1 MSKHTLSGKIR
12 TVVGKKVKTLRAGNE
27 LPATVYGKTTKP
39 VTISVTLP
47 DFQKLYSEAGE
58 TGLIELTIEKR
69 IHPVLI
75 HTVQLHPVTR
85 AILHVEF
92 HQVDLKE
99 KVHADVPVECVGEPQ
114 AVKEKLGIL
123 LTLID
128 HIEVEALPTNL
139 PEKITIDITHLA
151 AVDQQVTVGDLS
163 IPTDVSLITDG
174 AVIVAKIGAFIVEKE
189 PEPVVPA
196 EGEVTPTEEGEVK
209 EEVKEEAQ
217 EQPQEKKL

>member
-27 LPATVYGKTTKP
+27 LPATVYGKSIKP
-39 VTISVTLP
+39 VTISVTLS

-75 HTVQLHPVTR
+75 HAVQLHPVTR
-85 AILHVEF
+85 AILHLEF
-92 HQVDLKE
+92 HEVDLKE
-99 KVHADVPVECVGEPQ
+99 KVHADVPVEYVGEPQ
-114 AVKEKLGIL
+114 AIKDKLGVL
-123 LTLID
+123 LTIID

-151 AVDQQVTVGDLS
+151 AVDEKITVHDLVVPS
-163 IPTDVSLITDG
+163 DVSVITDG
-174 AVIVAKIGAFIVEKE
+174 AVIVVKIGAFIVEKE

-196 EGEVTPTEEGEVK
+196 EETVPPAEEGEVK
-209 EEVKEEAQ
+209 PAVEEP
-217 EQPQEKKL
+217 PQEKKL